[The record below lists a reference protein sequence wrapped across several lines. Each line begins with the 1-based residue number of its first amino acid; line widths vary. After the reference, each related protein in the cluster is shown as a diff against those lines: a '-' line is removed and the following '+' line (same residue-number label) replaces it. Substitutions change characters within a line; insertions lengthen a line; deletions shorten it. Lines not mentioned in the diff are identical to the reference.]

1 MTNDQ
6 SSQSP
11 PRPTVPTVKTTTSSP
26 LGVDDDYDHG
36 TIPLYDEPLLPL
48 FSPSRHAPTSPLAI
62 SAVTA
67 VATGRSE
74 NDNNNGTMMAMS
86 PPLLKRRAFSHD
98 YEGRRQQLQRDVSA
112 IDCYGEGGKA
122 AGVACD
128 GGAAG
133 KMTGGSIN
141 DGVGALRTI
150 PSRSEMVNNDKGG
163 VREHGDNNDVESMRR
178 RALFSTP
185 IRGKPLSFHHPLR
198 SHNTMPNRSR
208 AVSSDVVLDISN
220 DCLPRYDDDLAT
232 KIAGIAN
239 NNIADEANHPQ
250 VVRHGGGASLSFSTP
265 ERPITRPSRS
275 RDRAN
280 TCPHRP
286 QRYSIFQDEEFGI
299 VRQQLDV
306 DEHSES
312 SDTEDASSENHS
324 SGRTRHPLDESNANV
339 SALHHSPERRR
350 YSSSS
355 VLRTPQ
361 TSPIVGTPS
370 SSARRAVSSAQRQQ
384 LTPSLSTQNETPPNS
399 TTPHSPQ
406 TTNGRATSSTRTS
419 SAVRTAIAST
429 QQQRP
434 QNCILR
440 INPTIMKFLMVLSL
454 YVLLAYTWNTDLQFR
469 SKSVEINYGLSE
481 YWQGGIGSP
490 DRVGHAVD
498 KLGRNVPGKLFNDD
512 GDDEGIAKLIN
523 GLNGDDAMDASG
535 SASGDTLSY
544 DAEEDDAASS
554 LRSGIM
560 SAADRKKRI
569 PSLSH
574 ARSSLSDA
582 SHPAYRVYN
591 RQRAAVLKRNNSNK
605 RWTLS
610 RMTWCLAWAAFMLP
624 IVEAALREVQ
634 RQLNV
639 RFWNVRRLRSYRAI
653 PNNAGRVTNVHD
665 L

>member
-1 MTNDQ
+1 MTNGQ
-6 SSQSP
+6 SSRSP

-26 LGVDDDYDHG
+26 LGVDNHDDHG
-36 TIPLYDEPLLPL
+36 TIRLHDEPLLPL
-48 FSPSRHAPTSPLAI
+48 FSPSRHAPTSPLAS
-62 SAVTA
+62 SAVAA
-67 VATGRSE
+67 VAMGRSE
-74 NDNNNGTMMAMS
+74 NDNDNDTIMAMS

-98 YEGRRQQLQRDVSA
+98 YEGRRQQLQRDGSA
-112 IDCYGEGGKA
+112 VDCYGEGGA
-122 AGVACD
+122 TAGVVGD
-128 GGAAG
+128 GSPVGT
-133 KMTGGSIN
+133 MTEGSIS

-150 PSRSEMVNNDKGG
+150 PSRSEMVNNDKGEYG
-163 VREHGDNNDVESMRR
+163 NNNDVESMRR

-185 IRGKPLSFHHPLR
+185 IRETPLSFHHPLR
-198 SHNTMPNRSR
+198 SNNTMPNRSR
-208 AVSSDVVLDISN
+208 AVSSDVVLDISS
-220 DCLPRYDDDLAT
+220 DCLPRYDDDLAAT
-232 KIAGIAN
+232 IAGIAN
-239 NNIADEANHPQ
+239 NNIAEESNNPP
-250 VVRHGGGASLSFSTP
+250 VLRHERASLLFSTP
-265 ERPITRPSRS
+265 QRPITRPSRS

-286 QRYSIFQDEEFGI
+286 QRHSIFQDEEFGI
-299 VRQQLDV
+299 MRQQLDV
-306 DEHSES
+306 DGHSES
-312 SDTEDASSENHS
+312 FDTEDASSENNKL
-324 SGRTRHPLDESNANV
+324 SGRTHHSLDESNTNV

-361 TSPIVGTPS
+361 TPPILGTPS
-370 SSARRAVSSAQRQQ
+370 SSGRRAVSSAQRPQ
-384 LTPSLSTQNETPPNS
+384 LTPSLSTQSETPPNS

-406 TTNGRATSSTRTS
+406 TNNGRASSSTRTS
-419 SAVRTAIAST
+419 PVRVAIATT

-498 KLGRNVPGKLFNDD
+498 KLGRNIPGKLFNDD

-523 GLNGDDAMDASG
+523 GLNGEDAMDASG

-544 DAEEDDAASS
+544 DAEEDAAASS

-574 ARSSLSDA
+574 ARSSLSDV
-582 SHPAYRVYN
+582 SHPAYGVYN

-610 RMTWCLAWAAFMLP
+610 RMAWCLVWAAFMLP
-624 IVEAALREVQ
+624 IVEAALREVR

-639 RFWNVRRLRSYRAI
+639 RFWNVRRLRSFRAM
-653 PNNAGRVTNVHD
+653 PNNAGRVSNVHD